1 MAASGLGLLGV
12 DLGLEIERDGG
23 DARGPLG
30 ITNLKLLPLSAGCP
44 CFELAIIWRVH
55 LHSVNKRSTP
65 EGGLA
70 REPIADGG
78 LRMVDGGWRFFYLRS
93 AIQLIRPANTFICYS
108 MA

>member
-78 LRMVDGGWRFFYLRS
+78 LRMVDCGWWMVDGASSIFDRRS
-93 AIQLIRPANTFICYS
+93 KAVMMRGE
-108 MA
+108 